1 MFLQTQS
8 FDDKKP
14 FGSELMIELIQS
26 QWFPS
31 SSRVKGD
38 VTTTNRMVKEE
49 EIPLPMIFL
58 TLTAVSPLR
67 VFFPDSFSLIVYR
80 LSMLWKNGV
89 QAAGPPLLFPL
100 LMKPQE
106 KGGCLRMSFFYPL
119 INFFSYQDIQQ
130 FWKLF
135 EQKSSKWTVW
145 WPKKLFKTA
154 VYAIFLFFLE
164 RFWFYLFKEMTTILL
179 GLGPRGNLC
188 RILILMHWMRWQR
201 IEKHCY

>member
-38 VTTTNRMVKEE
+38 VTTTNCMVKEE

-80 LSMLWKNGV
+80 LSML
-89 QAAGPPLLFPL
+89 
-100 LMKPQE
+100 
-106 KGGCLRMSFFYPL
+106 
-119 INFFSYQDIQQ
+119 
-130 FWKLF
+130 
-135 EQKSSKWTVW
+135 
-145 WPKKLFKTA
+145 
-154 VYAIFLFFLE
+154 
-164 RFWFYLFKEMTTILL
+164 
-179 GLGPRGNLC
+179 
-188 RILILMHWMRWQR
+188 
-201 IEKHCY
+201 